1 MFNKFTFLLSTLLIL
16 SFGWI
21 SFGQDKPENIHFKI
35 IQTTDV
41 HGAILPFD
49 YIRNTAKDHSLAS
62 VSTYVNNERS
72 NKDQEVIL
80 LDNGDILQGQPLV
93 YYSNFENADTVHI
106 CSAAMNYMKYDAAT
120 IGNHDIEAG
129 HGVYDKIAKEFLF
142 PWMAANAVDTKTG
155 SPYFKPYTIIEKQGV
170 KIAILGLIT
179 PSIPKW
185 LPENIWKGIVFE
197 DMVESAKK
205 WVDIIKN
212 TEKPDILI
220 GLFHAGIDYT
230 YNNETDTTFKNENAT
245 KLVLQKV
252 PGFDVVFGGHDHQQ
266 YNEKILNSAGSEV
279 LLLDPSNGAQIIAV
293 ADIKLEWDEQ
303 TRKYTKSKKG
313 QLIEAKKYAPD
324 TLMLKHLK
332 PYHDKVDSYI
342 NRVIGENKKTI
353 SARESL
359 FGNSAF
365 IDFIQQIQ
373 MEISGAEISFAAP
386 LNFDFEI
393 KEGPISVRDMFKLY
407 RFENLLYSMVLSGQ
421 EIKNFLEY
429 SHGLWFNQMKSENDA
444 LLKYEKNE
452 KGKIVLENPF
462 YNFSSA
468 AGIIYTVD
476 VSKPTGNRIQITSLS
491 NGKKFKLNKKYK
503 VAINSY
509 TGNGGGDL
517 LTTGAGINKKDLA
530 NRIVFSTEKDLR
542 FYMMKYIEKKGTIQV
557 EKTNNWKI
565 IPEVWW
571 EKGKERDY
579 KLLFPVK

>member
-1 MFNKFTFLLSTLLIL
+1 M
-16 SFGWI
+16 
-21 SFGQDKPENIHFKI
+21 
-35 IQTTDV
+35 
-41 HGAILPFD
+41 
-49 YIRNTAKDHSLAS
+49 
-62 VSTYVNNERS
+62 
-72 NKDQEVIL
+72 

-129 HGVYDKIAKEFLF
+129 HGVYDKIAKEFRF

-155 SPYFKPYTIIEKQGV
+155 TPYFKPYTIIEKQGV

-185 LPENIWKGIVFE
+185 LPENIWKGIEFE

-205 WVDIIKN
+205 WVDIINKK
-212 TEKPDILI
+212 EKPDIMI
-220 GLFHAGIDYT
+220 GLFHSGIDYT
-230 YNNETDTTFKNENAT
+230 FNNETDTTYKNENAT
-245 KLVLQKV
+245 KLILQKV

-266 YNEKILNSAGSEV
+266 FNETILNSAGAEV

-293 ADIKLEWDEQ
+293 ADIQLKWDEQ
-303 TRKYTKSKKG
+303 NKKYSKSKNG
-313 QLIEAKKYAPD
+313 QLIEVKKYVPD
-324 TLMLKHLK
+324 TLMLKYLK

-342 NRVIGENKKTI
+342 NRVIGENKITI
-353 SARESL
+353 SARESI

-407 RFENLLYSMVLSGQ
+407 RFENLLYSMVLSGK
-421 EIKNFLEY
+421 EINDFLEY
-429 SHGLWFNQMKSENDA
+429 SHGLWFNQMKSENDP
-444 LLKYEKNE
+444 LLKYVKNE
-452 KGKIVLENPF
+452 KGKIMLENPF

-476 VSKPTGNRIQITSLS
+476 ISKPAGNRIQIISLS
-491 NGKKFKLNKKYK
+491 NGKKIKLNKKYK

-517 LTTGAGINKKDLA
+517 LTTGAGIRKKDLA

-542 FYMMKYIEKKGTIQV
+542 FYMMKYIEKKGIIQV
-557 EKTNNWKI
+557 EKTDNWKV

-571 EKGKERDY
+571 KKGKEMDY
-579 KLLFPVK
+579 KLLFPSK